1 MGIDKA
7 VNRRALGL
15 RTKGLAWCLVVL
27 LAPATGAAAAENWR
41 DLYLDAKPVFDVRY
55 RYERVDQ
62 DNAPRNAKAHTVRAR
77 AGFETGR
84 IQGIGVGF
92 DVEWVKSVGS
102 EEYNDTING
111 KTQYPV
117 VADPEDEQV
126 NQLYIVA
133 KDTIPDTLFKLGRQR
148 IIWDDHRFIGNVG
161 FRQNEQTFDAF
172 RAQVTAIPDTLLEY
186 TYLNEV
192 QRIFG
197 TDSAVG
203 ELGLDGHGIRAQYSG
218 IDGMKITP
226 FALWLDYDE
235 ASQAGLDSA
244 TYGFLLQGS
253 LPIDQ
258 DWSFLYVA
266 SGAYQKDHADNPND
280 FDLWYSRLQPG
291 FAYGGIKAHV
301 GYEVLEGDGTSAFQ
315 TPLATG
321 HAFNGLTD
329 QFLTTPPD
337 GLQDLY
343 LLLNAPL
350 PGTGW
355 MSGLT
360 LKANYLQFWAEDGN
374 SHYGSEWGA
383 GLFKKIA
390 TGHGAVTLGLEYA
403 AYDADAFSQD
413 TDKLWA
419 TVQFQFSPKP
429 VRAYLGTDG
438 G

>member
-1 MGIDKA
+1 MGIDRI
-7 VNRRALGL
+7 VTCTALDL
-15 RTKGLAWCLVVL
+15 RVKGAAWCLAAL
-27 LAPATGAAAAENWR
+27 MAPVTAAAEDWR
-41 DLYLDAKPVFDVRY
+41 DVYLDAKPVFDVRY

-62 DNAPRNAKAHTVRAR
+62 DNAPRNAKTHTVRTR

-126 NQLYIVA
+126 NQLYVIA
-133 KDTIPDTLFKLGRQR
+133 KDTIPDTEFKLGRQR

-197 TDSAVG
+197 TDSDVG
-203 ELGLDGHGIRAQYSG
+203 ELGLDGHGLRAQYSG
-218 IDGMKITP
+218 FKGMKITP
-226 FALWLDYDE
+226 FALWLDYDK
-235 ASQAGLDSA
+235 ASQDGLDSA
-244 TYGFLLQGS
+244 TYGFLMQGG

-258 DWSFLYVA
+258 DWSVIYEVA
-266 SGAYQKDHADNPND
+266 GAYQQDHADNPED

-291 FAYGGIKAHV
+291 VAYGGVKVHM
-301 GYEVLEGDGTSAFQ
+301 GYEVLQGDGTSAFQ
-315 TPLATG
+315 TPLATL
-321 HAFNGLTD
+321 HKFNGLTD

-343 LLLNAPL
+343 LLVDAPL
-350 PGTGW
+350 PGTG
-355 MSGLT
+355 MLSGLT
-360 LKANYLQFWAEDGN
+360 LKASYHQFWAEDGD
-374 SHYGSEWGA
+374 SHYGSEWDA
-383 GLFKKIA
+383 GLFKKIT
-390 TGHGAVTLGLEYA
+390 TGHGAITLGLEYA

-419 TVQFQFSPKP
+419 TVQFQISPKP
-429 VRAYLGTDG
+429 IRAYLGANDG
-438 G
+438 